1 MPTDLVVSV
10 SPDGVDYREV
20 GRVVN
25 QVPDDRWGVVRAEMV
40 VDAGGEEA
48 RYVRLVAHSYGT
60 IPDWH
65 PGHGGAAFIFVDE
78 ILIE

>member
-1 MPTDLVVSV
+1 VSDLG
-10 SPDGVDYREV
+10 GVD
-20 GRVVN
+20 
-25 QVPDDRWGVVRAEMV
+25 
-40 VDAGGEEA
+40 A

-65 PGHGGAAFIFVDE
+65 PGHGGAAYIFVDE